1 MQSPGMHRATG
12 VVLTATLSL
21 LLLAALTTL
30 RLTAAGLPASRQPA
44 PDPAAPPPT
53 THEISSTHQVRLPYI
68 VGPSA
73 ARVLI
78 AAAHVDS
85 VVSYEPDEAF
95 LLWNVGGTAQSLAG
109 WSFQANSRSVTF
121 PLTATLVLAPHARL
135 WCAAQAGA
143 FRTSFGEEIG
153 CEWAEDTDADVLDLD
168 GTLTLPNSGGAL
180 TLRDAEDH
188 PVDTLLYGAVT
199 RAVDGWTGAPAQLY
213 TDGAISAAGQ
223 VWQRKRDPTTG
234 LPLDTDQA
242 TDWAGDRAD
251 LRWGRQV
258 RRPGWLG
265 WDAATLAEP
274 PSALVDATTTVAV
287 GPEGLYTALAG
298 ALNGVTSSLDMSVYT
313 LEHPSLTEVLRQALA
328 RGVQVRILLEGSPP
342 GGITDEQRWCVAQ
355 LAAAGADVRYM
366 AANDD
371 APRGYSTRY
380 SYSHAKYLVLDGR
393 VALVGTDNFNLD
405 SVPMPA
411 DVPSDSPVG
420 GRRGAYLI
428 TDAAPVV
435 AALQQIFNHD
445 WQPDRFRDLTPYT
458 PDHPRYGDPPDDFV
472 LPEPPVY
479 TVDAAPFA
487 DAIAASG
494 PTRVTVISAPENAL
508 RPDRGLFALL
518 EQAGPGD
525 VIRLEQ
531 LYEHKHWG
539 ESTGNPV
546 ADANPRLEA
555 VIAAARRGATVR
567 ILLDSFFDDGEDLR
581 SNRATVE
588 YVRAVAA
595 AEGLDLEA
603 RLANP
608 TGGGIHMKL
617 VLVQVGGETWSAVGS
632 LNGSEIS
639 HKVNREVVLLTDA
652 AAVYTR
658 LSDVFTWD
666 WAQGE

>member
-135 WCAAQAGA
+135 WCAAQADA
-143 FRTSFGEEIG
+143 FRASFGEEIG

-265 WDAATLAEP
+265 WDAA
-274 PSALVDATTTVAV
+274 S
-287 GPEGLYTALAG
+287 G
-298 ALNGVTSSLDMSVYT
+298 
-313 LEHPSLTEVLRQALA
+313 
-328 RGVQVRILLEGSPP
+328 
-342 GGITDEQRWCVAQ
+342 
-355 LAAAGADVRYM
+355 
-366 AANDD
+366 
-371 APRGYSTRY
+371 
-380 SYSHAKYLVLDGR
+380 
-393 VALVGTDNFNLD
+393 
-405 SVPMPA
+405 
-411 DVPSDSPVG
+411 
-420 GRRGAYLI
+420 
-428 TDAAPVV
+428 
-435 AALQQIFNHD
+435 
-445 WQPDRFRDLTPYT
+445 QPL
-458 PDHPRYGDPPDDFV
+458 DPPD
-472 LPEPPVY
+472 L
-479 TVDAAPFA
+479 
-487 DAIAASG
+487 
-494 PTRVTVISAPENAL
+494 
-508 RPDRGLFALL
+508 GL
-518 EQAGPGD
+518 
-525 VIRLEQ
+525 
-531 LYEHKHWG
+531 
-539 ESTGNPV
+539 
-546 ADANPRLEA
+546 
-555 VIAAARRGATVR
+555 
-567 ILLDSFFDDGEDLR
+567 
-581 SNRATVE
+581 
-588 YVRAVAA
+588 
-595 AEGLDLEA
+595 
-603 RLANP
+603 
-608 TGGGIHMKL
+608 
-617 VLVQVGGETWSAVGS
+617 
-632 LNGSEIS
+632 
-639 HKVNREVVLLTDA
+639 DA
-652 AAVYTR
+652 AAITR
-658 LSDVFTWD
+658 DPRKYGFHGTIKPPFR
-666 WAQGE
+666 